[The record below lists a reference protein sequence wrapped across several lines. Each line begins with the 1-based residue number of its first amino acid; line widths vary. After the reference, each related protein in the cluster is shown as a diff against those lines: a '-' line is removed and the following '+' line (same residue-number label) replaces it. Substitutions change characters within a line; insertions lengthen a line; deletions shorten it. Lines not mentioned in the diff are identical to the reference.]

1 MKQFLFTYGTLSNG
15 KAPVE
20 VKRLMK
26 KLTPIGE
33 ASVHGRL
40 YDLGDYPGLKSTRST
55 RQKVR
60 GRVFELPD
68 DPTVLEKLDEYED
81 YSTDRASKSLFVR
94 RKVPARLDSG
104 KKVSCWTYFY
114 NGDVTEV
121 RRIPSGDY
129 SKVLA

>member
-15 KAPVE
+15 KAPVA

-26 KLTPIGE
+26 KLTPVGE
-33 ASVHGRL
+33 AYVHGRL
-40 YDLGDYPGLKSTRST
+40 YDLGEYPGLKSSRSA

-68 DPTVLEKLDEYED
+68 DPMVLKKLDEYED
-81 YSTDRASKSLFVR
+81 YSAERASKSLFVR
-94 RKVPARLDSG
+94 KKVPARLDSG
-104 KKVSCWTYFY
+104 KQVNCWTYVY